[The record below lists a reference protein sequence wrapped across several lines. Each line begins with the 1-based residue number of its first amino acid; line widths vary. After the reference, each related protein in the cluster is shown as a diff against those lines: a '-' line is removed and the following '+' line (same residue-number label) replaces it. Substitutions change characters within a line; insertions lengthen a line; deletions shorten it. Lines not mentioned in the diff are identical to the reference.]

1 MKTLA
6 RRSLLALA
14 LIAASLAAVVLVRAT
29 TWKSV
34 QLAVEP
40 IAPLRVDDGAIE
52 RLSGAIRL
60 ATVAPSDGAP
70 GDVNS
75 FDSLHRHLE
84 TSFPRVHA
92 ALTREIVSG
101 HGLLFTWA
109 GKDQKAKPLLL
120 LAHMDVVPVEPGTES
135 AWTHGAFSG
144 DVADGYVWGR
154 GALDDKGSLLAILEA
169 VENLL
174 KRGFQPAQPVLLAF
188 GHDEETGGSGGA
200 AKMAGILQ
208 SRGTRV
214 KYVLDEG
221 MAVTV
226 GIVPGLEVPAALVG
240 IAEKGYASVEL
251 SAESPGGH
259 SSMPPPQTAIGIVA
273 AAVQAVQSHPMPA
286 ALSGPCARL
295 FEHLGP
301 EMRLPFRL
309 LFANRWLF
317 ERVIVGQLEKSP
329 TTNAIVRT
337 TAAATIIEGGVKD
350 NVLPARARAVINF
363 RIKPGDT
370 TKDVVAHV
378 TRAVGDPRVRVRLFE
393 PESADD
399 PSPESS
405 TTSAGFR
412 TIEQTIRQVMPR
424 AIVAPSLVLAATD
437 SRHYQ
442 AVADDVYRFAPYVL
456 GPDDTQRIHG
466 TDERIGIEAYRDCV
480 RFYEQL
486 LINES
491 ANPRQRDR
499 HKQILRNLLELPWR
513 MQRDNRPYEHQSRY
527 RGRLWQVIPIDHNR

>member
-6 RRSLLALA
+6 WRSLLVLA
-14 LIAASLAAVVLVRAT
+14 LVVTGLAAVVFFRAI
-29 TWKSV
+29 TWRSV
-34 QLAVEP
+34 QITAGSIPPLA
-40 IAPLRVDDGAIE
+40 VDDGAIA
-52 RLSGAIRL
+52 RLSAAIRL
-60 ATVAPSDGAP
+60 QTVAPGDGAP
-70 GDVNS
+70 GDVNT
-75 FDSLHRHLE
+75 FDAFQRHLE
-84 TSFPRVHA
+84 ASFPRVHA
-92 ALTREIVSG
+92 ALTREIVSR
-101 HGLLFTWA
+101 HGLLFTWP
-109 GKDQKAKPLLL
+109 GKEPAAKPFML

-174 KRGFQPAQPVLLAF
+174 KRGFQPAHTVLLAF
-188 GHDEETGGSGGA
+188 GHDEETGGSRGA
-200 AKMAGILQ
+200 AKMAGVLQ

-214 KYVLDEG
+214 RYVLDEG
-221 MAVTV
+221 LVVTE
-226 GIVPGLEVPAALVG
+226 GIVPGLDAPAALVG

-273 AAVQAVQSHPMPA
+273 AAVQAVQSRPMPA
-286 ALSGPCARL
+286 ALSGPCAGL

-301 EMRLPFRL
+301 EMRLPYRL

-350 NVLPARARAVINF
+350 NVLPAHARAVINF

-378 TRAVGDPRVRVRLFE
+378 TRAVGDPHVRVRLFE

-424 AIVAPSLVLAATD
+424 AIVAPSLVLGATD
-437 SRHYQ
+437 ARHYQ
-442 AVADDVYRFAPYVL
+442 AIADDVYRFAPYVL
-456 GPDDTQRIHG
+456 GPDDIERIHG
-466 TDERIGIEAYRDCV
+466 TGERIAIEAYRDCV

-491 ANPRQRDR
+491 GGTN
-499 HKQILRNLLELPWR
+499 
-513 MQRDNRPYEHQSRY
+513 
-527 RGRLWQVIPIDHNR
+527 